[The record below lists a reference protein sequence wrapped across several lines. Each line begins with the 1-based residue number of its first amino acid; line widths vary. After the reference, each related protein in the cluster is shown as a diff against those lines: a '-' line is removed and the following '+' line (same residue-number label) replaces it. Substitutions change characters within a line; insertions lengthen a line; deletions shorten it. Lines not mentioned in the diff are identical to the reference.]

1 MKSMKKE
8 TKSNKNNLRG
18 KTNNNNSMVFYLIT
32 IKPRT
37 SYAESKLVKTKTFC
51 SFLKWNSKLY
61 EQVIE
66 I

>member
-51 SFLKWNSKLY
+51 FFSKMEFKTL
-61 EQVIE
+61 
-66 I
+66 